1 MFCTK
6 CGAQLPDNARFCHVC
21 GQAQT
26 AEAGQPAREP
36 QGAASAPQPAPPAAQ
51 VQAPVQT
58 ITAAAQAVQGA
69 AAVAGAAKKGLSG
82 AKIFLIVVVLAALC
96 GGGYLVYQNTRDPA
110 DGIRETVADFQAAYN
125 RQDVKAMLD
134 CFDPAYTAI
143 YQGALSLVG
152 DLAGFDLSA
161 AVDGLFGLAAALPPE
176 AVGVEYP
183 TLEVQ
188 VASIDF
194 LDEYNA
200 SVTLTFIMTEGG
212 ESGSMTETVT
222 MIRQDNTWYF
232 SGEGLFW

>member
-26 AEAGQPAREP
+26 ADA
-36 QGAASAPQPAPPAAQ
+36 APPAAL

-188 VASIDF
+188 VASINF